1 MPKALGGFT
10 HWFEHKLQWKL
21 AKISALVNSNP
32 APCFAFFT
40 TSHSKLAMPLYRNV
54 VCLAKLHIFPIG
66 WFCIRPCVKA
76 TSPQHSLGPPLR
88 CPGTRTPEQRGTTR
102 DSGKKETS
110 LRPRRHRP
118 FQFRDPVFEITKLQ
132 KVSTYSKISKNKS
145 CRGVIDLQLSQR
157 ATYVL
162 INGFVW
168 KTCWT
173 CRNSQLRVTV
183 HSAFNS
189 KLSELSLKIS
199 MSANYEKCFPR
210 NNEQLSYWP
219 ILNFYSEIWRTLKKT
234 KSAFKEHLGF
244 DRDLGFWPKSFVQI
258 CDKTCQTCLEAN

>member
-1 MPKALGGFT
+1 MHGRKTAAPARVHAGHAGRPSRLRWARRTALCEGD
-10 HWFEHKLQWKL
+10 
-21 AKISALVNSNP
+21 V
-32 APCFAFFT
+32 T
-40 TSHSKLAMPLYRNV
+40 TTLPWSTTTMSRHPY
-54 VCLAKLHIFPIG
+54 
-66 WFCIRPCVKA
+66 
-76 TSPQHSLGPPLR
+76 T
-88 CPGTRTPEQRGTTR
+88 GTARYDAWQR
-102 DSGKKETS
+102 KKETP

-118 FQFRDPVFEITKLQ
+118 FQFRDSIFEITKLQ

-173 CRNSQLRVTV
+173 CWNSQLRVTI
-183 HSAFNS
+183 HSAFKS

-199 MSANYEKCFPR
+199 MSANYEKCVPG
-210 NNEQLSYWP
+210 NNEQLSYWL

-234 KSAFKEHLGF
+234 KSAF
-244 DRDLGFWPKSFVQI
+244 
-258 CDKTCQTCLEAN
+258 